1 MRFGS
6 RLLALIR
13 KRSAGQSFVEL
24 ALLFPVILLLLAG
37 LTEVGFIFF
46 AYLTVLD
53 QTREAARFASVRDY
67 NAGADSGVADPL
79 STCTDAQLD
88 FYYDTACFFI
98 DPALNPYTTFTDA
111 NLDDVAISVF
121 TVADNEVTDRYPMD
135 GDGVWSLY
143 NDNWKKDCEGNVVN
157 DVPFMGE
164 DAIEGLFAANAPD
177 DRGLVLIEGYYCY
190 DLLLDLP
197 IISQIVPSP
206 FRIHAYSIMPAPE
219 AIPTPTPIGGAP

>member
-1 MRFGS
+1 M
-6 RLLALIR
+6 
-13 KRSAGQSFVEL
+13 
-24 ALLFPVILLLLAG
+24 FPVILLLLAG
-37 LTEVGFIFF
+37 ITEVGFIFF

-79 STCTDAQLD
+79 TTCTDAQLD

-98 DPALNPYTTFTDA
+98 DPALNPYSTFREDDF
-111 NLDDVAISVF
+111 DDVAISVF
-121 TVADNEVTDRYPMD
+121 TIADNEVTDRYPMD

-143 NDNWKKDCEGNVVN
+143 SDNWKKDCNGDVVN
-157 DVPFMGE
+157 SDPFLGE
-164 DAIEGLFAANAPD
+164 EAIEALFVADAPD

-190 DLLLDLP
+190 DLLLNLP

-206 FRIHAYSIMPAPE
+206 FRIHAYTIMPAPE
-219 AIPTPTPIGGAP
+219 AIPTPTPIGAP